1 MNEISPRITID
12 GVDVDYLDG
21 AYNNPGNLSAATLTF
36 KLPLTYG
43 GMKKLWN
50 KEVCLYLNKQDST
63 PLFRGWIKRTNLDF
77 NEVEIFAQDIVG
89 YMLLGGSSDKAVIA
103 LTEEDNLDGL
113 SAGAAIIKA
122 LLKAKLDTKLGTAIL
137 GNTTPVVSSVR
148 PPLRGTMSI
157 LEIIKALLSQAIDT
171 SGTLPRPN
179 IARIIDNGSISQLVI
194 ELEADLDSDP
204 VVHIYDER
212 TNISELNI
220 INKKV
225 PTIVVVNGKGGVKGT
240 FAHDSAIAAYDRTYL
255 EVTNESLESPAE
267 CKSFAQEL
275 FRANLHVQYEYGLQ
289 VLEGAYLNEN
299 DVIRIQTDNPKFSGN
314 YRVIG
319 KTVSFSPT
327 NYSVGLSIN
336 RKPPTL
342 AEYISSRDN

>member
-12 GVDVDYLDG
+12 GADVDYIDG
-21 AYNNPGNLSAATLTF
+21 SYDNPGNLSAATLTF

-63 PLFRGWIKRTNLDF
+63 PLFRGWIKRTNIDF
-77 NEVEIFAQDIVG
+77 NEVEIFAQDVIG
-89 YMLLGGSSDKAVIA
+89 FMLLGGSSEKAVIA
-103 LTEEDNLDGL
+103 LTETDNLDGL

-122 LLKAKLDTKLGTAIL
+122 ISKAQLTTKIGTDAI
-137 GNTTPVVSSVR
+137 GNTSPVVSSVR
-148 PPLRGTMSI
+148 PPFRGTLSV
-157 LEIIKALLSQAIDT
+157 LDIIKAFLSKAIDKT
-171 SGTLPRPN
+171 GTLPRPN
-179 IARIIDNGSISQLVI
+179 IARLVDDGSISQLVI
-194 ELEADLDSDP
+194 ELEADLDNDP

-212 TNISELNI
+212 SNIVELNI

-225 PTIVVVNGKGGVKGT
+225 PTIVVVNGKNGVKGT
-240 FAHDSAIAAYDRTYL
+240 FVHDSAIAALDRTYL
-255 EVTNESLESPAE
+255 EATNESLESPAA
-267 CKSFAQEL
+267 CKNFAQEL

-319 KTVSFSPT
+319 KSVSFSPSD
-327 NYSVGLSIN
+327 YSVGITIN

>member
-12 GVDVDYLDG
+12 GADVDYIDG
-21 AYNNPGNLSAATLTF
+21 AYDNPGNLSAATLTF

-63 PLFRGWIKRTNLDF
+63 PLFRGWIKRTNIDF
-77 NEVEIFAQDIVG
+77 NEVEIFAQDVIG
-89 YMLLGGSSDKAVIA
+89 FMLLGGSSEKAVIA
-103 LTEEDNLDGL
+103 LTETDNLDGL

-122 LLKAKLDTKLGTAIL
+122 ISKAQLTTKIGTAAI
-137 GNTTPVVSSVR
+137 GNTSPVISSVR
-148 PPLRGTMSI
+148 PPFRGTLSV
-157 LEIIKALLSQAIDT
+157 LEIIKALLSQAIDKT
-171 SGTLPRPN
+171 GTLPRPN
-179 IARIIDNGSISQLVI
+179 IARLIDDGSISQLVI
-194 ELEADLDSDP
+194 ELEADLDNDP

-212 TNISELNI
+212 SNIVELNI

-225 PTIVVVNGKGGVKGT
+225 PTIVVVNGKNGVKGT
-240 FAHDSAIAAYDRTYL
+240 FVHDSAIAALDRTYL
-255 EVTNESLESPAE
+255 EATNESLESPAA
-267 CKSFAQEL
+267 CKNFAQEL

-299 DVIRIQTDNPKFSGN
+299 DVIRIQTDNPKLSGN

-319 KTVSFSPT
+319 KSVSFSPSD
-327 NYSVGLSIN
+327 YSVGITIN

>member
-12 GVDVDYLDG
+12 GADVDYIDG
-21 AYNNPGNLSAATLTF
+21 SYDNPGNLSAATLTF

-63 PLFRGWIKRTNLDF
+63 PLFRGWIKRTNIDF
-77 NEVEIFAQDIVG
+77 NEVEIFAQDVIG
-89 YMLLGGSSDKAVIA
+89 FMLLGGSSEKAVIA
-103 LTEEDNLDGL
+103 LTETDNLDGL

-122 LLKAKLDTKLGTAIL
+122 ISKAQLTTKIGTDAI
-137 GNTTPVVSSVR
+137 GNTSPVVSSVR
-148 PPLRGTMSI
+148 PPFRGTLSV
-157 LEIIKALLSQAIDT
+157 LDIIKAFLSKAIDKT
-171 SGTLPRPN
+171 GTLPRPN
-179 IARIIDNGSISQLVI
+179 IARLIDDGSISQLVI
-194 ELEADLDSDP
+194 ELEADLDNDP
-204 VVHIYDER
+204 VVHVYDER
-212 TNISELNI
+212 SNIVELNI

-225 PTIVVVNGKGGVKGT
+225 PTIVVVNGKNAVKGT
-240 FAHDSAIAAYDRTYL
+240 FVHDSAVAAYDRTYL
-255 EVTNESLESPAE
+255 EVTNESLESPAA

-319 KTVSFSPT
+319 KSVSFSPSD
-327 NYSVGLSIN
+327 YSVGITIN